1 MATLLYHLAAF
12 CATMPSDTVTV
23 RVSMR
28 YENNAVK
35 EQKIAYI
42 GGDLEF
48 AYGKFRQLNML
59 KKLTEEQKRALY
71 DEMVEGTKAYLG
83 DYK

>member
-1 MATLLYHLAAF
+1 MATLLYYLAVF
-12 CATMPSDTVTV
+12 YATMHSNAITV

-35 EQKIAYI
+35 ERKIAHV

-48 AYGKFRQLNML
+48 AYGKFRQRNML

-71 DEMVEGTKAYLG
+71 DEMVEGAKAYRG
-83 DYK
+83 DYQ